1 MRDNIYHEIADKES
15 GDFLFFPLFLS
26 LSLFFV
32 LYFSFTLSRSPLLSI
47 FLSLFFSFSL
57 FFFSLFH
64 VWCFAS
70 CTHTQVRVHVASD
83 RSRAS
88 FEKQC
93 ERHAGLSFLP
103 TFLLA
108 HVVVPGS
115 CSQPVPLFGAF
126 PVRLPRGL
134 SFAPSLST
142 RYTLVHRVVRS
153 LFQRFSLTISAAG
166 IPPSPSLSSVSV
178 APRTRYDHLPPML
191 SDLTSPSPL
200 HSPPPPPRLSS
211 LGHTNPSTFP
221 LRLSEMFSISL
232 PIRPC
237 LPIDATP
244 IAPV

>member
-1 MRDNIYHEIADKES
+1 M
-15 GDFLFFPLFLS
+15 
-26 LSLFFV
+26 
-32 LYFSFTLSRSPLLSI
+32 
-47 FLSLFFSFSL
+47 
-57 FFFSLFH
+57 
-64 VWCFAS
+64 WCFTS

-93 ERHAGLSFLP
+93 ERHAGVSFLP

-166 IPPSPSLSSVSV
+166 MPPSPSLSSVSV

-200 HSPPPPPRLSS
+200 HSPPPPPPRLSS
-211 LGHTNPSTFP
+211 LGHTNPSTFL